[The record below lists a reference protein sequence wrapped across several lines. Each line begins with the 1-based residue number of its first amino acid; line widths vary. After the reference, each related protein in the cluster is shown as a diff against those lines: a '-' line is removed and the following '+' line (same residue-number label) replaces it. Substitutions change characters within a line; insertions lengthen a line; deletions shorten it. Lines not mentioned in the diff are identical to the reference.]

1 MYANGPK
8 IVTDGLVLCLDAG
21 NSKSY
26 PDSGINWTDI
36 SRNSNNVT
44 LINGPAF
51 NSANGGVIA
60 FDGSNDY
67 GSCAISLS
75 SSNMTIEM
83 AFKQNNA
90 GQSWVDFAVLD
101 DGTNNLLLEYGG
113 FNGVPNTNGH
123 LRYYGTHINEAAS
136 NALASTSQYV
146 ADGRMHVLG
155 LSVTS
160 STATSYFDGVLQGT
174 ASFSPTINFTRLVL
188 ANDLLRGSRYCAC
201 SIYYAKLY
209 NRGLSASE
217 IRQNYNATKGRFK
230 L

>member
-1 MYANGPK
+1 MSVSGGPD
-8 IVTDGLVLCLDAG
+8 IVENGLVLCLDAG
-21 NSKSY
+21 NTKSY
-26 PDSGINWTDI
+26 PGSGTVWTDL
-36 SRNSNNVT
+36 SRNGNNVT
-44 LINGPAF
+44 LINGPTF
-51 NSANGGVIA
+51 SSANGGIIA

-83 AFKQNNA
+83 AFRKSG

-123 LRYYGTHINEAAS
+123 LRYYGSAINGAAS
-136 NALASTSQYV
+136 DALASPSQYV
-146 ADGRMHVLG
+146 ADGRIHVLG
-155 LSVTS
+155 LSVS
-160 STATSYFDGVLQGT
+160 SSAATSYFDGVLQGT

-188 ANDLLRGSRYCAC
+188 ANDLLRASRSCAC
-201 SIYYAKLY
+201 NIYYAKLY

-217 IRQNYNATKGRFK
+217 IRQNYNATKGRFR